1 MVVIAHPDDAEYGCA
16 GTVAKWCRQGMSVVY
31 VVCTDGSKGSPDPN
45 VDVGWL
51 IETRQQEQRNA
62 CKVLGVEDV
71 VFLNYEDAML
81 EPTLELRKDIAREI
95 RRYRPDVMIC
105 ETPMRTLKGHGYIGH
120 PDHFA
125 SGEAAMAA
133 MFPAARDRLTFPDLL
148 ADGFEPH
155 KIRELMI
162 MTFGRRR
169 RRQVGGR
176 HRHSRAVLGGPQAA
190 RKPSGSHGRGPLRLR
205 ALLESK
211 RRQRGRHGRRR
222 NLQKLRSQL
231 SNPHPPQHL
240 GAGSK
245 PAPTPPVIPARPPPS
260 SPRRRGPTPAPA
272 IRGPGLHAKS
282 PSKPATAAQPH

>member
-1 MVVIAHPDDAEYGCA
+1 MSMAPEEASQPEETYSNEESYQRAMVVIAHPDDAEYGCA

-155 KIRELMI
+155 K
-162 MTFGRRR
+162 T
-169 RRQVGGR
+169 
-176 HRHSRAVLGGPQAA
+176 
-190 RKPSGSHGRGPLRLR
+190 
-205 ALLESK
+205 
-211 RRQRGRHGRRR
+211 
-222 NLQKLRSQL
+222 
-231 SNPHPPQHL
+231 
-240 GAGSK
+240 
-245 PAPTPPVIPARPPPS
+245 PARTIATGPARNTS
-260 SPRRRGPTPAPA
+260 ILRGLPRPKEWKSRYVVWACPNRRTGWLPTCCKAD
-272 IRGPGLHAKS
+272 GSTGLRKKQHRS
-282 PSKPATAAQPH
+282 WGVDCYSTRRTVTSEPATVSSTKTRNTQ

>member
-1 MVVIAHPDDAEYGCA
+1 MAPEEASQPEEGYQPQENNQTEENYQRAMVVIAHPDDAEYGCA

-162 MTFGRRR
+162 MTFGGDGADKWVDVTDTVEQSLEALKQHVS
-169 RRQVGGR
+169 QVGHMGEDHFDFVR
-176 HRHSRAVLGGPQAA
+176 SWKVNAGKEAGMGAA
-190 RKPSGSHGRGPLRLR
+190 
-205 ALLESK
+205 E
-211 RRQRGRHGRRR
+211 
-222 NLQKLRSQL
+222 
-231 SNPHPPQHL
+231 
-240 GAGSK
+240 
-245 PAPTPPVIPARPPPS
+245 TF
-260 SPRRRGPTPAPA
+260 
-272 IRGPGLHAKS
+272 KS
-282 PSKPATAAQPH
+282 YVVS